1 MVQNRDPY
9 VQYQSL
15 KAAEDAFTAMEK
27 LLNYLSM
34 KDIHYVDD
42 KTASIGLEMVLTMGT
57 QLDIS

>member
-15 KAAEDAFTAMEK
+15 KAAEDAFAAMEK

-42 KTASIGLEMVLTMGT
+42 KTASAGLEMV
-57 QLDIS
+57 